1 MKESRLKNS
10 FKKFTKTAQQL
21 LTDKH
26 KTLSKVQEGITKASK
41 NKDNLTAVWDKIQLL
56 FALAKDYASGNYKDV
71 SSASI
76 VAIIGSL
83 LYFISPIDVIPDFI
97 LGLGFLDDAF
107 IIGYVFNKVAKEL
120 DKYQDW
126 KTSQKEIIHI

>member
-1 MKESRLKNS
+1 MEESKLKSS

-21 LTDKH
+21 LTDKN
-26 KTLSKVQEGITKASK
+26 KTLLKVKDGITKASK
-41 NKDNLTAVWDKIQLL
+41 NKDKLTAIWDKMQLL
-56 FALAKDYASGNYKDV
+56 FALAKDYANGSYNDV
-71 SSASI
+71 SKASI

-120 DKYQDW
+120 DKYQNW
-126 KTSQKEIIHI
+126 KANQKDIISI

>member
-1 MKESRLKNS
+1 MKESKLKKS
-10 FKKFTKTAQQL
+10 FKRFTTAAQQL
-21 LTDKH
+21 LTDKS
-26 KTLSKVQEGITKASK
+26 KTLTKVEEGIDKASK
-41 NKDNLTAVWDKIQLL
+41 NKAKLTAVWDKLQLL
-56 FALAKDYASGNYKDV
+56 FALAKDYANGSYKDI
-71 SSASI
+71 SNTSI

-120 DKYQDW
+120 DKYQEW
-126 KTSQKEIIHI
+126 REKQKGIISI

>member
-1 MKESRLKNS
+1 MEESRLKSS

-21 LTDKH
+21 LTDKN
-26 KTLSKVQEGITKASK
+26 KTLLKVKDGITKASK
-41 NKDNLTAVWDKIQLL
+41 NKDKLTAIWDKMQLL
-56 FALAKDYASGNYKDV
+56 FALAKDYANGSYNDV
-71 SSASI
+71 SNASI

-83 LYFISPIDVIPDFI
+83 LYFISPVDVIPDFI

-120 DKYQDW
+120 DKYQNW
-126 KTSQKEIIHI
+126 KANQKDIISI

>member
-1 MKESRLKNS
+1 MEESKLKSS
-10 FKKFTKTAQQL
+10 FKKFTKTAHQL
-21 LTDKH
+21 LTDKN
-26 KTLSKVQEGITKASK
+26 KTLLKVKDGITKASK
-41 NKDNLTAVWDKIQLL
+41 NKDKLTAIWDKMQLL
-56 FALAKDYASGNYKDV
+56 FALAKDYANGSYNDV
-71 SSASI
+71 SNASI

-120 DKYQDW
+120 DKYQKW
-126 KTSQKEIIHI
+126 KANQKDIISI

>member
-1 MKESRLKNS
+1 MEESKLKRS

-21 LTDKH
+21 LTDKN
-26 KTLSKVQEGITKASK
+26 KTLLKVKDGITKASK
-41 NKDNLTAVWDKIQLL
+41 NKDKLTAIWDKMQLL
-56 FALAKDYASGNYKDV
+56 FALAKDYANGSYNDV
-71 SSASI
+71 SNASI

-120 DKYQDW
+120 DKYQNW
-126 KTSQKEIIHI
+126 KANQKDIISI

>member
-1 MKESRLKNS
+1 MEESRLKSS

-21 LTDKH
+21 LTDKN
-26 KTLSKVQEGITKASK
+26 KTLLKVKDGITKASK
-41 NKDNLTAVWDKIQLL
+41 NKDKLTAIWDKMQLL
-56 FALAKDYASGNYKDV
+56 FALAKDYANGSYNDV
-71 SSASI
+71 SNASI

-120 DKYQDW
+120 DKYQNW
-126 KTSQKEIIHI
+126 KTNQKDIISI

>member
-1 MKESRLKNS
+1 MEESKLKSS

-21 LTDKH
+21 LTDKN
-26 KTLSKVQEGITKASK
+26 KTLLKVKDGITKASK
-41 NKDNLTAVWDKIQLL
+41 NKDKLTAIWDKMQLL
-56 FALAKDYASGNYKDV
+56 FALAKDYANGSYNDI
-71 SSASI
+71 SNASI

-120 DKYQDW
+120 DKYQNW
-126 KTSQKEIIHI
+126 KANQKDIISI

>member
-1 MKESRLKNS
+1 MKESKLKKS
-10 FKKFTKTAQQL
+10 FKRFTTAAQQL
-21 LTDKH
+21 LTDKS
-26 KTLSKVQEGITKASK
+26 KTLTKVEEGIDKASK
-41 NKDNLTAVWDKIQLL
+41 NKAKLTAVWDKLQLL
-56 FALAKDYASGNYKDV
+56 FALAKDYANGSYKDI
-71 SSASI
+71 SNTSI

-120 DKYQDW
+120 DKYQEWRD
-126 KTSQKEIIHI
+126 KQKGIISI

>member
-1 MKESRLKNS
+1 MEESKLKSS

-21 LTDKH
+21 LTDKN
-26 KTLSKVQEGITKASK
+26 KTLLKVKDGITKASK
-41 NKDNLTAVWDKIQLL
+41 NKDKLTAIWDKMQLL
-56 FALAKDYASGNYKDV
+56 FALAKDYANGSYNDV
-71 SSASI
+71 SNASI

-83 LYFISPIDVIPDFI
+83 LYFISPVDVIPDFI

-120 DKYQDW
+120 DKYQNW
-126 KTSQKEIIHI
+126 KANQKDIISI

>member
-1 MKESRLKNS
+1 MKESKLKKS
-10 FKKFTKTAQQL
+10 FKRFTTAAQQL
-21 LTDKH
+21 LTDKS
-26 KTLSKVQEGITKASK
+26 KTLTKVEEGIDKASK
-41 NKDNLTAVWDKIQLL
+41 NKAKLTAVWDKLQLL
-56 FALAKDYASGNYKDV
+56 FSLAKDYANGSYKDI
-71 SSASI
+71 SNTSI

-120 DKYQDW
+120 DKYQEWRD
-126 KTSQKEIIHI
+126 KQKDIISI

>member
-1 MKESRLKNS
+1 MEESRLKSS

-21 LTDKH
+21 LTDKN
-26 KTLSKVQEGITKASK
+26 KTLLKVKDGITKASK
-41 NKDNLTAVWDKIQLL
+41 NKDKLTAIWDKMQLL
-56 FALAKDYASGNYKDV
+56 FALAKDYANGSYNDV
-71 SSASI
+71 SNASI

-120 DKYQDW
+120 DKYQNW
-126 KTSQKEIIHI
+126 KANQKDIISI

>member
-1 MKESRLKNS
+1 MEESKLKSS

-21 LTDKH
+21 LTDKN
-26 KTLSKVQEGITKASK
+26 KTLLKVKDGITKASK
-41 NKDNLTAVWDKIQLL
+41 NKDKLTAIWDKMQLL
-56 FALAKDYASGNYKDV
+56 FALAKDYANGSYNDV
-71 SSASI
+71 SNASI

-120 DKYQDW
+120 DKYQNW
-126 KTSQKEIIHI
+126 KANQKDIISI

>member
-1 MKESRLKNS
+1 MEESRLKSS

-21 LTDKH
+21 LTDKN
-26 KTLSKVQEGITKASK
+26 KTLLKVKDGITKASK
-41 NKDNLTAVWDKIQLL
+41 NKDKLTAIWDKMQLL
-56 FALAKDYASGNYKDV
+56 FALAKDYANGSYNDV
-71 SSASI
+71 SNASI

-83 LYFISPIDVIPDFI
+83 LYFISPIDFIPDFI

-120 DKYQDW
+120 DKYQNW
-126 KTSQKEIIHI
+126 KANQKDIISI